1 MNKKGRGW
9 LWLLLIR
16 LSPQHLLPLIL
27 LACSTSALAESIQ
40 NYEVDLMAM
49 SNGSMLVS
57 ERIEYDFGTL
67 SRHGI
72 YRDIPITVPAVWGGR
87 RTLRLHNIRIEQDGL
102 TAQWQESRVNGD
114 AGPMLRLRIG
124 DANRTITGQHNYDIS
139 YLVDDALLP
148 SAERDAFRWNA
159 IGTGWKIP
167 IRKATVWL
175 TVPDEL
181 RNQPDLQHTFF
192 TGVWGAT
199 NQNGDASWDAVKGTF
214 SVTTRERL
222 APHEG
227 MTVEVSF
234 PAGAI
239 AGTAHPP
246 AGSMFAHALA
256 RLWAWPV
263 MILGLWLAWRHWS
276 HIGRDPETGPVAV
289 RYKPPKNLD
298 AAEAGLLL
306 DQSLDD
312 ADMAGSVVELAR
324 DGFIKIE
331 HPEKDGILQ
340 KLTGENRPTLVSLM
354 PEASWMSLPAYKQNL
369 LRSLF
374 SYGSRYTPGGTESET
389 IVEVRTMWLD
399 RAKDCIRNEAVEHR
413 LFPEKPKEVRKSYL
427 IRVALVSIPL
437 LLLAAWL
444 SPLLQDAR
452 MDMAG
457 LMGPMIAFPFIFIRG
472 ILLFRNKR
480 SRQGLAVIGGLI
492 ALAFFFLPFMQM
504 FNFGFPDVMDLL
516 ADPLMPTLMLILGL
530 SLFAWQM
537 PRRTQIGA
545 RVLRE
550 LLGFREFMQR
560 AEAPRLRF
568 LLKEDPQYFE
578 KTLPYAVLF
587 GLVEKWAASFEHLA
601 PMPIWYEGTHI
612 TYLGRDIGS
621 LSSTGMSSSP
631 PSSSGGSSGGG
642 GFSGGGGGGGGGGS
656 W

>member
-1 MNKKGRGW
+1 MNIRLQPLQGG
-9 LWLLLIR
+9 LLSLVLLLC
-16 LSPQHLLPLIL
+16 
-27 LACSTSALAESIQ
+27 CSAAHAESIR
-40 NYEVDLMAM
+40 NYEVEMVAM
-49 SNGSMLVS
+49 SDGSMLVS
-57 ERIEYDFGTL
+57 EHIEYDFGKL
-67 SRHGI
+67 NRHGI
-72 YRDIPITVPAVWGGR
+72 YRDIPITVPAAWGGR
-87 RTLRLHNIRIEQDGL
+87 RTLRLHNVRIEQDGL
-102 TAQWQESRVNGD
+102 TAQWQESSVNGD

-124 DANRTITGQHNYDIS
+124 DANRTITGLHNYAIS

-148 SAERDAFRWNA
+148 SGERDAFRWNA

-167 IRKATVWL
+167 IHKATVWL
-175 TVPDEL
+175 TVPEEL
-181 RNQPDLQHTFF
+181 KNQADVQHAFF
-192 TGVWGAT
+192 TGAWGAT
-199 NQNGDASWDAVKGTF
+199 NQNGYATWDVVEGTY
-214 SVTTRERL
+214 SVVTRESL

-239 AGTAHPP
+239 AGTAHPS
-246 AGSMFAHALA
+246 AGSMFVHTLA
-256 RLWAWPV
+256 RLWAWV
-263 MILGLWLAWRHWS
+263 VLLLGLWLAWRHWS
-276 HIGRDPETGPVAV
+276 HIGRDPEIGPVVV

-312 ADMAGSVVELAR
+312 VDMAGSVVELAR
-324 DGFIKIE
+324 DGFIRIE
-331 HPEKDGILQ
+331 HPEKDSLFQ
-340 KLTGENRPTLVSLM
+340 KLAGTNRPTLVSLM
-354 PEASWMSLPAYKQNL
+354 PEASWLSLPSHKQNL

-374 SYGSRYTPGGTESET
+374 SYGTCYTPGGTESET

-399 RAKDCIRNEAVEHR
+399 RAKECIRNEAVEHR
-413 LFPEKPKEVRKSYL
+413 LFPEKPKEVRKSYML
-427 IRVALVSIPL
+427 RATLVSIPL

-444 SPLLQDAR
+444 SPLLQGAR
-452 MDMAG
+452 MELAG
-457 LMGPMIAFPFIFIRG
+457 LMGPMIALPFVLIRG
-472 ILLFRNKR
+472 IVLFRNSR
-480 SRQGLAVIGGLI
+480 SRQGLAVIGGLV

-516 ADPLMPTLMLILGL
+516 TDPLMPTLILIIGL
-530 SLFAWQM
+530 FLFAWQM
-537 PRRTQIGA
+537 PRRTRIGA

-550 LLGFREFMQR
+550 LLGFREFMKR

-587 GLVEKWAASFEHLA
+587 GLVEEWSEQFEHLA
-601 PMPIWYEGTHI
+601 PMPTWYEGTHI
-612 TYLGRDIGS
+612 TYLGRDIRS